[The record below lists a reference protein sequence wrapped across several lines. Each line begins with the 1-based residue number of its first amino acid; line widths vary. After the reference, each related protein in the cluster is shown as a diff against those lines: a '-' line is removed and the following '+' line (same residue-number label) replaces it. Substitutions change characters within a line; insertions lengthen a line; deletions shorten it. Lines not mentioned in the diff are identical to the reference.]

1 MDDAVLLRSSRKG
14 DMDAMAAL
22 VAKYQDRL
30 YNAILRMCGNRDDA
44 AELCQEAFVK
54 ALEGIGLPA
63 GRGLLHVAVPD
74 RHEPGDQPSSARRA
88 GEVSLLDPAAGGEGE
103 TPHRLTDVMSDPR
116 QPDPSEQA
124 AESDAQR
131 QVMVALV
138 GLDEEFRSVVVLR
151 DIEDMNYD
159 EISRVLGVPIGTV
172 KSRLY
177 RARHVEREIAGPAAV
192 IRPAC
197 R

>member
-54 ALEGIGLPA
+54 ALEGMAAFRQDAGFYTWLFRIGMNLA
-63 GRGLLHVAVPD
+63 ISHRRRGGRVKFH
-74 RHEPGDQPSSARRA
+74 S
-88 GEVSLLDPAAGGEGE
+88 LDPAAGDGE

-177 RARHVEREIAGPAAV
+177 RARCMLREKLQGLL
-192 IRPAC
+192 R
-197 R
+197 